1 MNARLVVTPKGGVD
15 FLFQVCVMVKT
26 FAAFIVLVLLPA
38 CAAAPD
44 WFPSALRDPGA
55 GRHQHA
61 LAEFSFEWELSGSR
75 EVAPLQ
81 IFDDGQRTWLRSEE
95 HTSELQSL
103 MRISYAVFC
112 LKKKNKKYITIL
124 RK

>member
-1 MNARLVVTPKGGVD
+1 MRISD
-15 FLFQVCVMVKT
+15 WSSDVCSSDLMVKT

-61 LAEFSFEWELSGSR
+61 LAEFSFEWELS
-75 EVAPLQ
+75 
-81 IFDDGQRTWLRSEE
+81 RSEE
-95 HTSELQSL
+95 RRVGKECISTCISRWSTYHSKKIKNDSL
-103 MRISYAVFC
+103 
-112 LKKKNKKYITIL
+112 TIHII
-124 RK
+124 